1 MNSGSSEL
9 LQQEN
14 TKMEGSE
21 QHIALSDCPNRFC
34 SNCGRWYDFLGF
46 SMEFPDFVK
55 NPFFGKN
62 KHEHLF
68 ENIQGALM
76 AEPFLKGGS
85 KVLERLLDLENVA
98 LQFLGGS
105 VNLDMAEPRRRVKE
119 LLFFF
124 KAGWARKGCRTW
136 RTWWGLLLVLRFTF
150 IT

>member
-1 MNSGSSEL
+1 
-9 LQQEN
+9 
-14 TKMEGSE
+14 
-21 QHIALSDCPNRFC
+21 
-34 SNCGRWYDFLGF
+34 
-46 SMEFPDFVK
+46 MEFPDFVK

-124 KAGWARKGCRTW
+124 
-136 RTWWGLLLVLRFTF
+136 
-150 IT
+150 

>member
-1 MNSGSSEL
+1 
-9 LQQEN
+9 
-14 TKMEGSE
+14 
-21 QHIALSDCPNRFC
+21 
-34 SNCGRWYDFLGF
+34 
-46 SMEFPDFVK
+46 MEFRDFVK

-119 LLFFF
+119 LLVFF
-124 KAGWARKGCRTW
+124 K
-136 RTWWGLLLVLRFTF
+136 LVGQERAAERGEHGEVCY
-150 IT
+150 